1 MIIVATQIPSPQ
13 PLLTALS
20 MHLKLIGKVVQF
32 KKEQQCT
39 YAVGQERKF
48 LCEIKFLVYQ
58 RNNKITD

>member
-20 MHLKLIGKVVQF
+20 MHLKLIGKFVQF
-32 KKEQQCT
+32 TTEQQCT

-48 LCEIKFLVYQ
+48 LCEIKFL
-58 RNNKITD
+58 I